1 MGSVISKARLGFSD
15 GTHKKTSFFK
25 FFKFRTRLQRMSR
38 FGISD
43 VEQDLYGRSEVPWY
57 LGALD
62 LVHYLI
68 HSCDKVILNPYTKN
82 QVFPIEKVINI
93 CSYYIMAKDHG

>member
-1 MGSVISKARLGFSD
+1 
-15 GTHKKTSFFK
+15 
-25 FFKFRTRLQRMSR
+25 MSR